1 MSITAPLTLERHLA
15 AFQEID
21 PIYEHL
27 YAAWKIAKADLPRI
41 LRNIAKIFP
50 HYSLHDESHSEAI
63 IRQIEAVLGEERIL
77 MIKPTE
83 TWLILMSAYTHDFG
97 MLVQD
102 EIMHKTWQSK
112 EFQEYL
118 QNIKLDSSKREL
130 REYADWFIGNKWDKL
145 KKVEVS
151 KDWPLDV
158 KWAAILLSADY
169 FRSIHPQRGRA
180 IINGEETC
188 IRFDLSFNRFV
199 HERLLSLLGDVA
211 FLHGASFERIFEL
224 RREANGVGQYD
235 DIVYPRRVAC
245 LLRLGDLLDMD
256 NGRFDE
262 DAYLLY
268 GEVPGSTIS
277 NREKHAS
284 IKHFLVKGNR
294 IEIGADCP
302 TEEGFEVTSRW
313 IAMIQRELDNLA
325 LKWND
330 IVPDGFGTAPSLAYK
345 DLRLNGK
352 PLYGDVLRHFNFS
365 NEAIFELLEGANI
378 YKNQFSCF
386 RELIQNAIDASKLRL
401 WYGIQ
406 AGVYEKQKVFATDK
420 NLVPFKIEKEIFKE
434 FPIEVEIKYLKIDG
448 QEPGFYIT
456 VRDHGIGINE
466 ERLHSMEEVA
476 KSWSAN
482 AACHKTIQDMPRWLR
497 PTGEFGLGLQSVF
510 QLTDTLICDTTPIND
525 TPKHIVFRSKSN
537 EGRISYQDIDS
548 VIPTQPGSKF
558 TFFIPIQCFKSYH
571 YSWGTFFDQKIHS
584 MDPFCFDSEYRSLLV
599 NIYYLYQC
607 IIDDV
612 DSGLFPVII
621 RLIIDDHIVI
631 EQEIPIR
638 FSYTGNEKSEDNDSM
653 FYRLNSEIDKGDIL
667 TICFEDTLQSC
678 TAYNVNDSILYQL
691 TLKPEFRRNQGINLL
706 FKGMHVDGSIL
717 HRGYLRNISQVIY
730 STISLEGF
738 SAKEYLTLN
747 REKIKDEKIKELSNL
762 INNDIVE
769 IAKKWILK
777 IISRTNERDNTI
789 AKGTLLSAIILSEF
803 LNDKSCIIPEN
814 ILRQSSFSIMAL
826 KKDDSGNFIE
836 DKMLL
841 SDLIINLRNGDD
853 IYIYIH
859 DAPYIYAENT
869 KFNNEII
876 NELLGDWIKDI
887 NILYDWNYLKNLINL
902 NRLYVKELI
911 LEEAQSPQNMDMVAK
926 CSGKVDGHTHQLPKL
941 SAHFQD
947 LINKTIFN
955 APRVVLVATWKWQ
968 VLAVKE
974 VPWSLKRTSYL
985 HVCLRIGYE
994 HCAYII
1000 SPFIDEDL
1008 EKINSKSNLSDVCD
1022 CIKYRDDF
1030 NRLVNYVKKHNI
1042 SESITEDEVRKTYI
1056 EWINYL
1062 VNWYAASNE

>member
-1 MSITAPLTLERHLA
+1 MYMDAPLTLERHLA

-102 EIMHKTWQSK
+102 EIMHKTWQSN

-118 QNIKLDSSKREL
+118 HNIQLDSSKREL
-130 REYADWFIGNKWDKL
+130 REYADWFVGNKWDKL
-145 KKVEVS
+145 KKAEVA
-151 KDWPLDV
+151 KDWPLDI

-169 FRSIHPQRGRA
+169 FRSIHPKRGRA
-180 IINGEETC
+180 IINGEELC

-211 FLHGASFERIFEL
+211 FLHGEPFERIFEL
-224 RREANGVGQYD
+224 RMEANGVGQHD

-313 IAMIQRELDNLA
+313 IAMIQHELDNLA

-345 DLRLNGK
+345 DLKLNGK
-352 PLYGDVLRHFNFS
+352 PLHGDVLRHFNFS

-401 WYGIQ
+401 WYGIL
-406 AGVYEKQKVFATDK
+406 AGEYEKQKVFATDK
-420 NLVPFKIEKEIFKE
+420 NLAPFKINEEIFKE
-434 FPIEVEIKYLKIDG
+434 FPIEVEIKYLEVDG

-456 VRDHGIGINE
+456 VKDHGIGINE

-476 KSWSAN
+476 RSWSAN
-482 AACHKTIQDMPRWLR
+482 AVWRKTIKDMPEWLR

-537 EGRISYQDIDS
+537 EGRISYQDKDYA
-548 VIPTQPGSKF
+548 VPTLPGSKF
-558 TFFIPIQCFKSYH
+558 TFFIPKKYFKSYH
-571 YSWGTFFDQKIHS
+571 YSLGSFFAQQIHT
-584 MDPFCFDSEYRSLLV
+584 MDPFCFDSEYRLLL
-599 NIYYLYQC
+599 IKLYYLYQC

-621 RLIIDDHIVI
+621 HLKVDNKIILEHK
-631 EQEIPIR
+631 IPIR
-638 FSYTGNEKSEDNDSM
+638 YCQTENENCKDKESL
-653 FYRLNSEIDKGDIL
+653 FYRLNGEIDKGDNL
-667 TICFEDTLQSC
+667 TICFDDELQSC
-678 TAYNVNDSILYQL
+678 IAYNMSNSVLYQL
-691 TLKPEFRRNQGINLL
+691 TLDPDFRGIQRIKLL
-706 FKGMHVDGSIL
+706 FKGMHVDSSIF
-717 HRGYLRNISQVIY
+717 HQGVLRNISKIVCGA
-730 STISLEGF
+730 ISLEGF
-738 SAKEYLTLN
+738 SAKDYLTLN
-747 REKIKDEKIKELSNL
+747 RENIKDEKIEGLSM
-762 INNDIVE
+762 IIDNDIGK
-769 IAKKWILK
+769 IAKKWIPK
-777 IISRTNERDNTI
+777 IIKRASGESDHIYNTV
-789 AKGTLLSAIILSEF
+789 LLCAIVWSEF

-814 ILRQSSFSIMAL
+814 VLRQSSFSIGTFR
-826 KKDDSGNFIE
+826 KDDSGNFVNN
-836 DKMLL
+836 KTLL
-841 SDLIINLRNGDD
+841 SDLIINLRNGRD
-853 IYIYIH
+853 IYFYIRDNH
-859 DAPYIYAENT
+859 YIYTDNT
-869 KFNNEII
+869 KNDSELI
-876 NELLGDWIKDI
+876 NDLLSDLLDDV
-887 NILYDWNYLKNLINL
+887 NILYDWYYLRNLINF
-902 NRLYVKELI
+902 NRLYVKEWI
-911 LEEAQSPQNMDMVAK
+911 LKEVQSPHRMYLVAK
-926 CSGKVDGHTHQLPKL
+926 CSEKVDGHTCQLPKL
-941 SAHFQD
+941 SARSKN
-947 LINKTIFN
+947 LINKTIFDT
-955 APRVVLVATWKWQ
+955 PRIILMASCDWQ
-968 VLAVKE
+968 ALAVKE
-974 VPWSLKRTSYL
+974 VPRLSNISVYL
-985 HVCLRIGYE
+985 HDCLRIGYE
-994 HCAYII
+994 HRAYII
-1000 SPFIDEDL
+1000 SPFIEEDL
-1008 EKINSKSNLSDVCD
+1008 ERIRNKSNLTDICD
-1022 CIKYRDDF
+1022 CIKHRDDF
-1030 NRLVNYVKKHNI
+1030 NRLVNYVKEHNV
-1042 SESITEDEVRKTYI
+1042 SKSITEDEVRKMYI
-1056 EWINYL
+1056 EWIKNII
-1062 VNWYAASNE
+1062 NWYNENNK

>member
-1 MSITAPLTLERHLA
+1 MPITTPLTLERHLA

-102 EIMHKTWQSK
+102 ENMHKTWRSK

-145 KKVEVS
+145 KKAEVS

-169 FRSIHPQRGRA
+169 FRLIHPQRGRA

-211 FLHGASFERIFEL
+211 FLHGAPFERIFEL

-325 LKWND
+325 LTWND

-345 DLRLNGK
+345 NLRLNGK
-352 PLYGDVLRHFNFS
+352 PLFGDVLRHFNFN

-406 AGVYEKQKVFATDK
+406 AGSYEKQKVCATDK
-420 NLVPFKIEKEIFKE
+420 NLVPFKIKKEIFE
-434 FPIEVEIKYLKIDG
+434 EYPIEVEIKYLKVDS
-448 QEPGFYIT
+448 QEPGFHIT

-476 KSWSAN
+476 RSWSAN
-482 AACHKTIQDMPRWLR
+482 AVWRKTIQEMPRWLR

-537 EGRISYQDIDS
+537 EGRISFQDIDS
-548 VIPTQPGSKF
+548 AIPTLPGSKF
-558 TFFIPIQCFKSYH
+558 TFFIPIECFKSYH
-571 YSWGTFFDQKIHS
+571 YSWGTFFDHQIHS
-584 MDPFCFDSEYRSLLV
+584 MDPFCFDSEYRSLLI

-612 DSGLFPVII
+612 DSGLFPIVI
-621 RLIIDDHIVI
+621 RLIIDNQIAM

-638 FSYTGNEKSEDNDSM
+638 FSYTGNEKCEDNGSVFD
-653 FYRLNSEIDKGDIL
+653 RLNSEIDKSDTL
-667 TICFEDTLQSC
+667 AICFEDTLQSC
-678 TAYNVNDSILYQL
+678 TAYNVSYSILYQL
-691 TLKPEFRRNQGINLL
+691 TLEPEFRGGQGINLS
-706 FKGMHVDGSIL
+706 FKGMHVDGSIFR
-717 HRGYLRNISQVIY
+717 RGDLRNIPQVVCGA
-730 STISLEGF
+730 ISLEGF

-747 REKIKDEKIKELSNL
+747 REKIKDEKIKELGYL

-769 IAKKWILK
+769 IAKKWIPK
-777 IISRTNERDNTI
+777 IISRTSEGSDNLH
-789 AKGTLLSAIILSEF
+789 KKVLLSAIIWSEF
-803 LNDKSCIIPEN
+803 LNENSCIIPEN
-814 ILRQSSFSIMAL
+814 ILQKSSLLIDSFR
-826 KKDDSGNFIE
+826 KDESGNFIN
-836 DKMLL
+836 DKTSL
-841 SDLIINLRNGDD
+841 SDLIINLRGGNN

-859 DAPYIYAENT
+859 DAPYIYADNT
-869 KFNNEII
+869 KIDNETIKD
-876 NELLGDWIKDI
+876 LLGDWFDDV
-887 NILYDWNYLKNLINL
+887 NILYDWNFLKNLINL
-902 NRLYVKELI
+902 SHLYVKELI
-911 LEEAQSPQNMDMVAK
+911 LEETQSPPRTDMVAK
-926 CSGKVDGHTHQLPKL
+926 CSGKMDEHTCRLPKL
-941 SAHFQD
+941 SARFQD
-947 LINKTIFN
+947 LVNKTIFN
-955 APRVVLVATWKWQ
+955 TPRIVLAATCEWK

-974 VPWSLKRTSYL
+974 VPWLLTRTVYL
-985 HVCLRIGYE
+985 HACLRIGYE
-994 HCAYII
+994 HRAYMI
-1000 SPFIDEDL
+1000 SPFIEEDL
-1008 EKINSKSNLSDVCD
+1008 EKINSKTDLYNIDD
-1022 CIKYRDDF
+1022 YIKNRDDF
-1030 NRLVNYVKKHNI
+1030 NRLVNYVKEHNV
-1042 SESITEDEVRKTYI
+1042 SENITEDEVRNTYI

-1062 VNWYAASNE
+1062 VKWYDANNE